1 MASGMAPACEAM
13 ERKWARSTAS
23 DLALRF
29 SRWRHWWLAAR
40 GMTAGWTLS
49 GGLTPG
55 KPPSAELYAVVGGL
69 IVWLLVDVLP
79 HVHVSIGL
87 HWREG
92 ENPAPELMLG
102 DAPDVTTYRE
112 ASASLQKAAVTG
124 RDAHAVIKSL
134 IAAGP

>member
-1 MASGMAPACEAM
+1 MGEIHCERLSPTVQSLEALVVSGTRNDRRLDP
-13 ERKWARSTAS
+13 K
-23 DLALRF
+23 
-29 SRWRHWWLAAR
+29 RWPD
-40 GMTAGWTLS
+40 
-49 GGLTPG
+49 PG

-79 HVHVSIGL
+79 HVHVSIGW